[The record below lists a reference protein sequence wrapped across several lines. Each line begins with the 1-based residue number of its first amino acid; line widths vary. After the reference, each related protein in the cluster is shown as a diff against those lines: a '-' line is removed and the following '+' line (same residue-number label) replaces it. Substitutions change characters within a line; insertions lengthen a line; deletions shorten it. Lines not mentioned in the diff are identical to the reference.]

1 MSAKGILYPV
11 LNVNRERVV
20 QTTKILLSQWRLMV
34 EKETIEAVHPSLG
47 GDLNLGP
54 PAKCANNYI
63 IPHLL

>member
-34 EKETIEAVHPSLG
+34 EKETIFSKEFFVLLSIKNVIDFLLLWKVHG
-47 GDLNLGP
+47 E
-54 PAKCANNYI
+54 
-63 IPHLL
+63 